1 MQDLAPRR
9 ATYADLEAV
18 PSNMVAELIDGR
30 LTAMPRPASKHARAA
45 SILGSILTGPFD
57 RGIGGPG
64 GWWIIDE
71 PELHFGEDVVV
82 PDIAGWRRERMPE
95 FPDVPWFSLAPD
107 WVCEVLS
114 PSTRAH
120 DQGPK
125 RSVYARAGVAHLWQ
139 VDPLAQVLEAYAL
152 TDGKWLLLDTRVGAG
167 EAALPPFDAVPFPLE
182 AVWS

>member
-18 PSNMVAELIDGR
+18 PSNMVAELIDGQ
-30 LTAMPRPASKHARAA
+30 LTAMPRPASKHALAT
-45 SILGSILTGPFD
+45 SSLGGLLLPPFS

-64 GWWIIDE
+64 GWWLLFE

-95 FPDVPWFSLAPD
+95 FLDVPWFSLVPD

-152 TDGKWLLLDTRVGAG
+152 TDGKWLLLDTRVGVS
-167 EAALPPFDAVPFPLE
+167 EVALPPFDAVPFSLE
-182 AVWS
+182 ALWS